1 MAKIKALTNELL
13 EKSDNLLKKI
23 PFSKLSIKLKGIAA
37 LRNNSITKVAEVL
50 SISRNT
56 LKNWVKSFD
65 AYGIE
70 GLMLKPKSP
79 KKTKLNNEQRDELAS
94 WIKNN
99 PNMTLKEIRIKI
111 IKEFN
116 IFMSQSGLW
125 YLLKKMNL
133 SYITPRPRHYKQNKD
148 QFDEFKKNSYQS

>member
-23 PFSKLSIKLKGIAA
+23 RFSKLSIKLKGIAA